1 MPYRFGIEHE
11 RKQGQNE
18 GKTMTDYDRK
28 HADADAYGNVTAK
41 NQNGIDADGKPIK
54 VKGPTSDKWEFGD
67 SLADVKPIKSK

>member
-18 GKTMTDYDRK
+18 GKTMTDYDKK

-41 NQNGIDADGKPIK
+41 NQHGLDADGKPRK
-54 VKGPTSDKWEFGD
+54 TSDNWKFGD
-67 SLADVKPIKSK
+67 SLADVKPAKIS